1 MQKNMY
7 KLFGALIIGL
17 TIFACKKSFL
27 ERLPQAA
34 FTELS
39 LSNAK
44 GVNATLIAAYAALD
58 GWTDNGWGNA
68 AGNPWP
74 TAGSNW
80 IFGSVASDDA
90 YPGSQPNDQVPV
102 ERIRRYQWLTDE
114 TYYRAKWQAIY
125 WGVSRAN
132 LTLRLVEKASD
143 MSQGDK
149 DHVIGEAKFLRAHYH
164 FDGYKMFKNIPFIDE
179 SYNGIQAAQ

>member
-1 MQKNMY
+1 MRKNIY
-7 KLFGALIIGL
+7 KLFGALIIGVS
-17 TIFACKKSFL
+17 IFACKKSFL
-27 ERLPQAA
+27 DRPPQAA
-34 FTELS
+34 FTEAS

-90 YPGSQPNDQVPV
+90 YPGSQPTTRFLWN
-102 ERIRRYQWLTDE
+102 
-114 TYYRAKWQAIY
+114 
-125 WGVSRAN
+125 VSDA
-132 LTLRLVEKASD
+132 TS
-143 MSQGDK
+143 G
-149 DHVIGEAKFLRAHYH
+149 
-164 FDGYKMFKNIPFIDE
+164 
-179 SYNGIQAAQ
+179 